1 MDKALNKLV
10 RDGMLESD
18 ARRIAYF
25 MLKQKKLVDIEFR
38 TLHGKFQWRSYDNKK
53 WNNVNPENI
62 PLIEDEV

>member
-10 RDGMLESD
+10 REGMPKSD
-18 ARRIAYF
+18 ARRIADF
-25 MLKQKKLVDIEFR
+25 MLKRKNLIDMEFR
-38 TLHGKFQWRSYDNKK
+38 TMNGKFQWRNYDNGK